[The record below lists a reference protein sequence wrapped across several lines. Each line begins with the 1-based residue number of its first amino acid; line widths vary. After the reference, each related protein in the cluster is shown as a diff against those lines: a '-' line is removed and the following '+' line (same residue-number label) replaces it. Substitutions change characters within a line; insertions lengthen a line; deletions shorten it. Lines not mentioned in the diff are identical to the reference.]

1 MAKKRRLRKQGK
13 LTENEPRNEV
23 ENGLKEI
30 PVEAPVVEEAK
41 PKKPRRK
48 WLKKKDSEE

>member
-1 MAKKRRLRKQGK
+1 MAKKRRMRKLGE
-13 LTENEPRNEV
+13 LTENEPKSEA

-30 PVEAPVVEEAK
+30 PVETPVVEEAK